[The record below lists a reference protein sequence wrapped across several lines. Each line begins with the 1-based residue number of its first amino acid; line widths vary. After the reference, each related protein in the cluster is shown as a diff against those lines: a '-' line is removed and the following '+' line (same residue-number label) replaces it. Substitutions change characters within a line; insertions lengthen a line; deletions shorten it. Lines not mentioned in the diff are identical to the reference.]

1 MNKDAQRAK
10 AEAFRAMHDGKQ
22 VLVLV
27 NAWDAGSARFI
38 ENAGARAI
46 ASSSAGVA
54 FSLGYSDGEYVPLD
68 EFVGAIA
75 RIARVIKVPLSAD
88 IEAGFGAD
96 EKGVGETVRAIIEAG
111 AVGINLEDSTGE
123 RENPLYDIETAV
135 ARVRAARA
143 AGEALGVPLVINART
158 DALVTLKGER
168 GSILDEAIKRAKA
181 YRAAGADSLFPLGL
195 EGEGEIARATREING
210 PVNLLFRPNIP
221 ALARLKELG
230 IARLSLGSA
239 AALAALTLTHQ
250 VAQEMFSAGTYPSM
264 LGRGINYVEANKI
277 MEG

>member
-1 MNKDAQRAK
+1 MNKDTQRAK
-10 AEAFRAMHDGKQ
+10 AEAFRAMHDRKQ

-38 ENAGARAI
+38 EDAGARAI
-46 ASSSAGVA
+46 ASSSAGLA
-54 FSLGYSDGEYVPLD
+54 YSLGYSD
-68 EFVGAIA
+68 
-75 RIARVIKVPLSAD
+75 
-88 IEAGFGAD
+88 
-96 EKGVGETVRAIIEAG
+96 

-123 RENPLYDIETAV
+123 RERPLYDIESAV
-135 ARVRAARA
+135 ARVHAARA
-143 AGEALGVPLVINART
+143 AGEALGVPLVINARS

-168 GSILDEAIKRAKA
+168 GAILDEAIKRCNA

-195 EGEGEIARATREING
+195 EGEAEISRATREING
-210 PVNLLFRPNIP
+210 PVNLIFRPNIP
-221 ALARLKELG
+221 PLARLQELG

-250 VAQEMFSAGTYPSM
+250 IAQEMFGAGTYPSM

-277 MEG
+277 MQS